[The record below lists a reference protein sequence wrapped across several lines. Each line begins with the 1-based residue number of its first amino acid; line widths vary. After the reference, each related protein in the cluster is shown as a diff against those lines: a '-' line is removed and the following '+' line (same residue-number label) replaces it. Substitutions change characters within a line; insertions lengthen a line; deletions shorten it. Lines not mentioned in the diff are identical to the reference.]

1 MVSGFH
7 FATIKY
13 NPRYFTFSGF
23 DGIILGILLRCFHF
37 ASIKY
42 NPRYFTW
49 LVGSILQPLSI
60 ILGILHG

>member
-1 MVSGFH
+1 MVSG
-7 FATIKY
+7 
-13 NPRYFTFSGF
+13 
-23 DGIILGILLRCFHF
+23 FHF

>member
-7 FATIKY
+7 V
-13 NPRYFTFSGF
+13 
-23 DGIILGILLRCFHF
+23 

-49 LVGSILQPLSI
+49 LVGSILHPLSI

>member
-1 MVSGFH
+1 MVSGFP
-7 FATIKY
+7 F
-13 NPRYFTFSGF
+13 
-23 DGIILGILLRCFHF
+23 IILGILPVG
-37 ASIKY
+37 SILQLY

>member
-7 FATIKY
+7 FA
-13 NPRYFTFSGF
+13 
-23 DGIILGILLRCFHF
+23 
-37 ASIKY
+37 IKY

-49 LVGSILQPLSI
+49 LVGSILQPLYIILGILPRYLVGSNPLSI